1 MTVKLLGL
9 STKRRRNSLCSSSQ
23 LWLSRRQK
31 ADKALSLVQIC
42 HFLTTTT
49 STSNRV
55 TIVSVSLSRRAISK
69 IIVKFRDNSP
79 TKITKT
85 GKGLVEVAAEVGRTN
100 IEVTKEPSTRSET
113 RETILDTPT
122 LSSMTKSASFK
133 I

>member
-9 STKRRRNSLCSSSQ
+9 STKRRRNSLCSSSR
-23 LWLSRRQK
+23 LWLLRRQR
-31 ADKALSLVQIC
+31 AEALSLVQIC

-49 STSNRV
+49 STSSRV
-55 TIVSVSLSRRAISK
+55 TIVSGSLSRRAISK

-79 TKITKT
+79 IKITKT

-113 RETILDTPT
+113 RETISDTPT
-122 LSSMTKSASFK
+122 LSSMTKSDSFK